1 MMLKK
6 STRICFIF
14 NPAADRNRSARHIEW
29 LKNEARER
37 WIHFE
42 IDITQKNQN
51 ISELAR
57 SKTSDFD
64 VVVAC
69 GGDGTINNVVNG
81 IAGTGAALGV
91 LPIGSG
97 NDFVKSAGL
106 DKTLPECLE
115 LIYQGKKSHIDLI
128 QIGGDIE
135 AWCANT
141 TGIGLDGLA
150 NYYSSMY
157 RKLKGH
163 IVYVLG
169 ALRAAFHFR
178 GTHIKLLIDGKEYSS
193 EYLMITVCN
202 GKWEGGSFF
211 VAPKADMTDG
221 KIDLLTIEKISIP
234 RVLSYLPRFRWGPSE
249 HMRGVNQQQCKRV
262 EFWSE
267 APLCV
272 HNDGEFLG
280 SDIRHLVLTVHE
292 KILEVI
298 TPAGY

>member
-1 MMLKK
+1 MVKK
-6 STRICFIF
+6 STRVCFIF

-29 LKNEARER
+29 LKNEAKER

-42 IDITQKNQN
+42 IDITQKNQDVA
-51 ISELAR
+51 ELAR
-57 SKTSDFD
+57 SKATEFD
-64 VVVAC
+64 IIVAC

-81 IAGTGAALGV
+81 IAGTGVALGV

-97 NDFVKSAGL
+97 NDFVKTARL

-115 LIYQGKKSHIDLI
+115 LIYQGETTPIDLI
-128 QIGGDIE
+128 RIEGDRE
-135 AWCANT
+135 VWCANT

-150 NYYSSMY
+150 NYYARSY

-169 ALRAAFHFR
+169 ALRAAFNFR
-178 GTHIKLLIDGKEYSS
+178 GTYLKLVIDGTEYSS

-211 VAPKADMTDG
+211 VAPKADMMDG
-221 KIDLLTIEKISIP
+221 KIDLLTIDKISIP

-249 HMRGVNQQQCKRV
+249 HMRGVTQQQCKCV
-262 EFWSE
+262 EFWSDV
-267 APLCV
+267 PLSV

-280 SDIRHLVLTVHE
+280 SDISHLKLTVHE
-292 KILEVI
+292 KILEVV
-298 TPAGY
+298 TPADY